1 MTLQDWKTTMTEPE
15 KDYDRI
21 LREIRLDRHMK
32 KKRLFEQ
39 AKRANKSKTVAA
51 SKEEN
56 K

>member
-1 MTLQDWKTTMTEPE
+1 MTEHDKE
-15 KDYDRI
+15 FERI

-39 AKRANKSKTVAA
+39 AKRARKNETVAA